1 MNEENIKQQIDLAA
15 AIGAELFIVDAGW
28 WDTYGD
34 WTASTKRFP
43 HGLASIADYVHQKGM
58 LLAFMPRSKARAE
71 IGLIAVG
78 AKNIRT
84 GSCRISRNRRP
95 HQAGSGGARR
105 GATSRMIEDF
115 KLDLYRHD
123 YNTPF
128 TGELGQREHDG
139 IQENMYWRY
148 YEAWYRIIEHIHA
161 KYPNLILQQ
170 AAAGGMRNDLGMAGR
185 WHEPYLTDGLNMPHV
200 LRNYSGQT
208 LGQPPENFVIA
219 FGIPAVSPNRGHF
232 DTHLRAT
239 FTLATPWLAP
249 VGPSLQD
256 LSPERLEQYR
266 HYVNLYKTFIR
277 PLWPTCK
284 MYHHAPVT
292 AHQGV
297 DADPWFAME
306 FASPDRAKGWATIV
320 RLAETDSD
328 TYLFRPRGLDPAKS
342 YRVTFDSTGTTA
354 RIDGA
359 RLIQEGLHPT
369 GNGMIFRIV
378 IVRGSVTARPRT

>member
-1 MNEENIKQQIDLAA
+1 
-15 AIGAELFIVDAGW
+15 
-28 WDTYGD
+28 
-34 WTASTKRFP
+34 
-43 HGLASIADYVHQKGM
+43 
-58 LLAFMPRSKARAE
+58 
-71 IGLIAVG
+71 
-78 AKNIRT
+78 
-84 GSCRISRNRRP
+84 
-95 HQAGSGGARR
+95 
-105 GATSRMIEDF
+105 
-115 KLDLYRHD
+115 
-123 YNTPF
+123 
-128 TGELGQREHDG
+128 
-139 IQENMYWRY
+139 MYWRY
-148 YEAWYRIIEHIHA
+148 YAAWYGILEHIHS

-185 WHEPYLTDGLNMPHV
+185 WHEPYLTDGLNTPHV

-219 FGIPAVSPNRGHF
+219 FGIPAISPNRGHF
-232 DTHLRAT
+232 DTQLRST
-239 FTLATPWLAP
+239 FSLATPWLAP
-249 VGPSLQD
+249 VAPTLQD
-256 LSPERLEQYR
+256 LSPERMERYR
-266 HYVNLYKTFIR
+266 YYANLYKTFIR

-297 DADPWFAME
+297 EPDPWFAME

-359 RLIQEGLHPT
+359 RLIQEGLP
-369 GNGMIFRIV
+369 IRLESALSSELLLFD
-378 IVRGSVTARPRT
+378 AQ